1 MSTLRTNSITG
12 TSLSNWTV
20 DIGSN
25 SYLYSAGMILQTVY
39 VRMDSQITYSSPA
52 TGNGTTIAGLAIT
65 ITPKRSTSLLLCT
78 WMINCEITENNVF
91 LVHRNGT
98 LITTA
103 GFQGYNNVAGNSRW
117 SGVMAPFY
125 DGDSATTLSNH
136 ILQYVVPATAT
147 TTATIAPAIRSSDG
161 NARTL
166 YMNRTVNTPT
176 NSVEIAVS
184 SGMIQEIAQ

>member
-12 TSLSNWTV
+12 TSLSKWTV
-20 DIGSN
+20 DIGAN

-39 VRMDSQITYSSPA
+39 VRMDAQTTYSSPA
-52 TGNGTTIAGLAIT
+52 TGNGTTVAGLAIT
-65 ITPKRSTSLLLCT
+65 ITPKRSSSLLLCT

-91 LVHRNGT
+91 LVHRDGS

-103 GFQGYNNVAGNSRW
+103 GYQAYNNVAGNSRW

-125 DGDSATTLSNH
+125 DWDTNSTLSNH
-136 ILQYVVPATAT
+136 ILQYVIPATAT
-147 TTATIAPAIRSSDG
+147 TTTTIAPAIRSSDG

-166 YMNRTVNTPT
+166 YMNRTAITPQ
-176 NSVEIAVS
+176 NSYEISVS